1 MHRIAAMRLAEEL
14 SLLNVS
20 VLWRTCSLHAQHP
33 TIHAVNGLR
42 PASEGGGGG
51 GLTSVQPPG
60 KPPAERRRGRGGSVH
75 VTLIPDRAFSQAC
88 GRSGSQAREIP
99 EVRPSDRTRTK
110 HREEGSAGSSSA
122 HSRIFYF
129 PTAGKQ
135 RFGCQCF
142 PFCKACPLE

>member
-1 MHRIAAMRLAEEL
+1 MFLLVAHLLSSRAA
-14 SLLNVS
+14 STV
-20 VLWRTCSLHAQHP
+20 
-33 TIHAVNGLR
+33 HAVNGLR
-42 PASEGGGGG
+42 PASEGGGGGG

-60 KPPAERRRGRGGSVH
+60 KPPAEGRGSSVH

-88 GRSGSQAREIP
+88 GRSASQTREIP

-122 HSRIFYF
+122 HYRIFCF

-135 RFGCQCF
+135 RVGCQRF